1 MQKILLLIA
10 SLFYFNFI
18 LAENEIKSWQGIHET
33 PLSCLEQ
40 QFAEPPVEF
49 ANHVIWGWEGKMD
62 KKTICNDL
70 DSIKKKGFR
79 AVIFEAGYKLPF
91 KYLSEEWFKA
101 IRTGVLEAKKR
112 GMKVWI
118 IDEGK
123 YPSGFAGGKFSQERP
138 DLRMQAL
145 VIGDTI
151 QIKRGEVMTN
161 HKIAPEIISAVAVST
176 SGAPNRTVAINNGE
190 ISFNA
195 GLDDW
200 KVLLVK
206 SDFRTAVTRAVN
218 NPNGGKDATNSL
230 CDYLNPIAVQQF
242 IDWTHEQYKKYLGK
256 ELGTTVLGFRGD
268 EPDYAH
274 LPWTPSIVQTFKE
287 TKGYDPTP
295 YLASFFTASP
305 TIQEQRVKADYW
317 DVWSS
322 LFATHF
328 FKLQADWCAA
338 NGVAHIT
345 HLNKEHEMPAC
356 VKAEGDYFR
365 NLSKVQIPGVDAI
378 WNQIWP
384 GTLNDF
390 PKLASSVAHVYGKP
404 RAFSESFAAYHISP
418 TIPQA
423 KFVVDH
429 QIARGIN
436 FFEFMFWLAGSKH
449 RNWMSDPGMKGLNEY
464 TNRTTYLMSQGKP
477 GARIAM
483 YYPTSTMWLGNN
495 EVYKDIVAL

>member
-1 MQKILLLIA
+1 MQKILLFIA
-10 SLFYFNFI
+10 SLFYFNF
-18 LAENEIKSWQGIHET
+18 LFSKNEIKSWQGIHET
-33 PLSCLEQ
+33 PLSRLEQ

-101 IRTGVLEAKKR
+101 IRTGVVEAKKR
-112 GMKVWI
+112 DMKVWI

-200 KVLLVK
+200 KILLVK

-230 CDYLNPIAVQQF
+230 CDYLNPIAVQ
-242 IDWTHEQYKKYLGK
+242 
-256 ELGTTVLGFRGD
+256 
-268 EPDYAH
+268 
-274 LPWTPSIVQTFKE
+274 
-287 TKGYDPTP
+287 
-295 YLASFFTASP
+295 
-305 TIQEQRVKADYW
+305 
-317 DVWSS
+317 
-322 LFATHF
+322 
-328 FKLQADWCAA
+328 
-338 NGVAHIT
+338 
-345 HLNKEHEMPAC
+345 
-356 VKAEGDYFR
+356 
-365 NLSKVQIPGVDAI
+365 
-378 WNQIWP
+378 
-384 GTLNDF
+384 
-390 PKLASSVAHVYGKP
+390 
-404 RAFSESFAAYHISP
+404 
-418 TIPQA
+418 
-423 KFVVDH
+423 
-429 QIARGIN
+429 
-436 FFEFMFWLAGSKH
+436 
-449 RNWMSDPGMKGLNEY
+449 
-464 TNRTTYLMSQGKP
+464 
-477 GARIAM
+477 
-483 YYPTSTMWLGNN
+483 
-495 EVYKDIVAL
+495 

>member
-10 SLFYFNFI
+10 SHFYFNFI

-33 PLSCLEQ
+33 PLSSLEQ

-145 VIGDTI
+145 VIDDTI

-176 SGAPNRTVAINNGE
+176 SGAPNRTVEIDNGK

-195 GLDDW
+195 GVDDW
-200 KVLLVK
+200 KILLVK

-230 CDYLNPIAVQQF
+230 CDYLNPVAVQQF

-256 ELGTTVLGFRGD
+256 ELGRRTRLCTFTLDSFHYPNLQRNKRIR
-268 EPDYAH
+268 PDSLSGLLFYRFAH
-274 LPWTPSIVQTFKE
+274 HTG
-287 TKGYDPTP
+287 TKGKSRLLGCMVQLVRHPLFQITGR
-295 YLASFFTASP
+295 LVCS
-305 TIQEQRVKADYW
+305 Q
-317 DVWSS
+317 WSS
-322 LFATHF
+322 PH
-328 FKLQADWCAA
+328 
-338 NGVAHIT
+338 
-345 HLNKEHEMPAC
+345 
-356 VKAEGDYFR
+356 
-365 NLSKVQIPGVDAI
+365 
-378 WNQIWP
+378 
-384 GTLNDF
+384 
-390 PKLASSVAHVYGKP
+390 
-404 RAFSESFAAYHISP
+404 
-418 TIPQA
+418 
-423 KFVVDH
+423 
-429 QIARGIN
+429 
-436 FFEFMFWLAGSKH
+436 
-449 RNWMSDPGMKGLNEY
+449 
-464 TNRTTYLMSQGKP
+464 
-477 GARIAM
+477 
-483 YYPTSTMWLGNN
+483 YPS
-495 EVYKDIVAL
+495 

>member
-230 CDYLNPIAVQQF
+230 CDYLNPIAVQQ
-242 IDWTHEQYKKYLGK
+242 IH
-256 ELGTTVLGFRGD
+256 
-268 EPDYAH
+268 
-274 LPWTPSIVQTFKE
+274 
-287 TKGYDPTP
+287 
-295 YLASFFTASP
+295 
-305 TIQEQRVKADYW
+305 
-317 DVWSS
+317 
-322 LFATHF
+322 
-328 FKLQADWCAA
+328 
-338 NGVAHIT
+338 
-345 HLNKEHEMPAC
+345 
-356 VKAEGDYFR
+356 
-365 NLSKVQIPGVDAI
+365 
-378 WNQIWP
+378 
-384 GTLNDF
+384 
-390 PKLASSVAHVYGKP
+390 
-404 RAFSESFAAYHISP
+404 
-418 TIPQA
+418 
-423 KFVVDH
+423 
-429 QIARGIN
+429 
-436 FFEFMFWLAGSKH
+436 
-449 RNWMSDPGMKGLNEY
+449 
-464 TNRTTYLMSQGKP
+464 
-477 GARIAM
+477 
-483 YYPTSTMWLGNN
+483 
-495 EVYKDIVAL
+495 

>member
-33 PLSCLEQ
+33 PLSRLEQ

-151 QIKRGEVMTN
+151 QVKRGEVMTN

-190 ISFNA
+190 
-195 GLDDW
+195 
-200 KVLLVK
+200 
-206 SDFRTAVTRAVN
+206 TR
-218 NPNGGKDATNSL
+218 
-230 CDYLNPIAVQQF
+230 
-242 IDWTHEQYKKYLGK
+242 W
-256 ELGTTVLGFRGD
+256 
-268 EPDYAH
+268 
-274 LPWTPSIVQTFKE
+274 
-287 TKGYDPTP
+287 
-295 YLASFFTASP
+295 
-305 TIQEQRVKADYW
+305 
-317 DVWSS
+317 
-322 LFATHF
+322 
-328 FKLQADWCAA
+328 
-338 NGVAHIT
+338 
-345 HLNKEHEMPAC
+345 
-356 VKAEGDYFR
+356 R
-365 NLSKVQIPGVDAI
+365 N
-378 WNQIWP
+378 
-384 GTLNDF
+384 
-390 PKLASSVAHVYGKP
+390 
-404 RAFSESFAAYHISP
+404 
-418 TIPQA
+418 
-423 KFVVDH
+423 
-429 QIARGIN
+429 
-436 FFEFMFWLAGSKH
+436 
-449 RNWMSDPGMKGLNEY
+449 
-464 TNRTTYLMSQGKP
+464 
-477 GARIAM
+477 
-483 YYPTSTMWLGNN
+483 
-495 EVYKDIVAL
+495 